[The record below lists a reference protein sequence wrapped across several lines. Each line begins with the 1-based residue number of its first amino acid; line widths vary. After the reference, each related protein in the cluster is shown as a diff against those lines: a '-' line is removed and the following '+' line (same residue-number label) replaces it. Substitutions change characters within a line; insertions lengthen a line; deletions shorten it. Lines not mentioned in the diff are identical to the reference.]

1 MVAPPPGD
9 FRVLRGRQP
18 FNMRKIGLLMG
29 ALALQP
35 GWSDAQTSRY
45 APYPAVE
52 QLAEGISW
60 PKGQALPHRR
70 PVRVLIGKPIRMDH
84 MDGKEIV
91 AEIDRM
97 LRAMLAELRAKEAAS
112 RSRV

>member
-1 MVAPPPGD
+1 VIRKAKVPVIPTVIDGS
-9 FRVLRGRQP
+9 FR
-18 FNMRKIGLLMG
+18 
-29 ALALQP
+29 A
-35 GWSDAQTSRY
+35 
-45 APYPAVE
+45 
-52 QLAEGISW
+52 W